1 MRNFKKVLALV
12 MVFALSLSI
21 FASAVGFTD
30 ANDINENYQDDVNM
44 LVELGVLGGYPDGTF
59 RPEDKIT
66 RAEFAKMAYVLKY
79 GSDDNGSLFAGQTS
93 SFTDVEGNGNVTWA
107 KGYIN
112 YCENQGIVSGI
123 GNNKFNPNGNV
134 TVAEAAKMLLVI
146 LGCNADKE
154 GFKGVNWASNTV
166 AKAMELGVFNGWQG
180 DPTQAA
186 SRQLVAKLM
195 RNTIF
200 APIYVYSPITGIG
213 SQYNALDGSK
223 NQTLGE
229 QVMGLKHVTGI
240 VVANENYAI
249 TKDADG
255 ETIKVEN
262 GPAIGVT
269 GKDSDESIIYYEA
282 QNTSGTYTGA
292 TIKIDREIPD
302 ELLGAKVDVYFKADN
317 NSSSLA
323 YTNVEVIGNVIV
335 SSDTKMYTVSSSN
348 VEMMPNGD
356 STSSALITP
365 YISFTVDGKE
375 YQVKAQTGANKV
387 AKNKDYNTLWGK
399 DEANDFTQFAYAS
412 TATYKDGG
420 ELFQPNGDNAFFQDM
435 GKGSVSTY
443 RFVSVDGGKTFSYIF
458 RMQNGADSVQFGQV
472 SSISE
477 SKQTITLP
485 KLGAVDFEDVEM
497 YEGIAKDDYVVY
509 YFANGKVQIE
519 KVETITGALQ
529 SINDDGSVTIAG
541 NKYFADENL
550 NQQVLTYGSLSAFYT
565 SNKEAMNANT
575 VYRVHGNTILDIE
588 ANAEVSNAENYAVIL
603 NSSYDEQLDVAYVK
617 LGFAD
622 NTEGTYKVGKFFR
635 KYSSQPNH
643 AENDR
648 AQDYANNARFGW
660 VVEYSMRDDGTV
672 DLSYQDFKS
681 LESGGGLRAPN
692 SNKTYS
698 IVEKAVSVDG
708 KRYYGDASSIL
719 FVLYGDLEG
728 DYSAQNYKPVKARA
742 YKLSHVTDASAAAIP
757 GLKINNASVNSAL
770 GSVVIDTNGYS
781 NSVVAAAITHG
792 DNLGNISYKSS
803 DSLAY
808 VVSAKQMY
816 NVETGSAYAVFK
828 LITDEGFKEVTSI
841 DDVTDL
847 NNNVIFSEAAG
858 YVGNIKNYESGTV
871 VRYSINAE
879 GKLEAVSS
887 DGGLPTDMNK
897 DPANQQSGLYY
908 VNAAQISGDRFIY
921 YSSQK
926 AHELASDGRLN
937 PDNSESLLL
946 SEDGYKIITIA
957 DDEYAG
963 DYLVTVARNQALAK
977 GAFNAIIEL
986 EEGEIIRIFSFEQ

>member
-1 MRNFKKVLALV
+1 MKNFRKVLALA
-12 MVFALSLSI
+12 MVFALSLSL
-21 FASAVGFTD
+21 FAGAVGFTD
-30 ANDINENYQDDVNM
+30 ANDIHEDYQDDVNM

-79 GSDDNGSLFAGQTS
+79 GSDDNGNLFAGQTS

-112 YCENQGIVSGI
+112 YCENQGIVSGV

-134 TVAEAAKMLLVI
+134 TVAEASKMLLVI

-154 GFKGVNWASNTV
+154 GFKGINWASNTV
-166 AKAMELGVFNGWQG
+166 AKAMELGLYDGWQG
-180 DPTQAA
+180 DPTAAA

-195 RNTIF
+195 RNAIF

-240 VVANENYAI
+240 VVANDNYAI
-249 TKDADG
+249 KKGAEG
-255 ETIKVEN
+255 EDIKVDN
-262 GPAIGVT
+262 GPAIAVT

-292 TIKIDREIPD
+292 TIKIDRDIPD

-317 NSSSLA
+317 NSSNLA
-323 YTNVEVIGNVIV
+323 YTNVQVIGNVIV
-335 SSDTKMYTVSSSN
+335 SSDTKMYTVPASN

-356 STSSALITP
+356 STSSALINP
-365 YISFTVDGKE
+365 YISFTVDGTE
-375 YQVKAQTGANKV
+375 YQVKAPSGANKV
-387 AKNKDYNTLWGK
+387 AKNKDYNTLWAEGK
-399 DEANDFTQFAYAS
+399 ANDFTQFAYAS

-420 ELFQPNGDNAFFQDM
+420 ELFQPTGDNAFFQDM
-435 GKGSVSTY
+435 GKGSVATY

-458 RMQNGADSVQFGQV
+458 RMQNGADSIQFGQV

-485 KLGAVDFEDVEM
+485 KLGTVDFEDVVM

-509 YFANGKVQIE
+509 YFANDKVNIE

-529 SINDDGSVTIAG
+529 SINDDGSVTIG
-541 NKYFADENL
+541 GTKYFADENL
-550 NQQVLTYGSLSAFYT
+550 CQQILNYGSLSGFYT
-565 SNKEAMNANT
+565 SNKEAMSENT

-588 ANAEVSNAENYAVIL
+588 ANAEISSAENYAVIL
-603 NSSYDEQLDVAYVK
+603 NSSYDAQLDVAYVK

-622 NTEGTYKVGKFFR
+622 NTEGTYKVGKFFK
-635 KYSSQPNH
+635 KYAAQPNH
-643 AENDR
+643 IENDR

-660 VVEYSMRDDGTV
+660 VVEYSMREDGTV
-672 DLSYQDFKS
+672 DLSHQDFKGIEANAS
-681 LESGGGLRAPN
+681 LRVPTG
-692 SNKTYS
+692 NKTYG
-698 IVEKAVSVDG
+698 IVEKSVSIDG
-708 KRYYGDASSIL
+708 KRYYGDENSL
-719 FVLYGDLEG
+719 VFVLYGDLEG
-728 DYSAQNYKPVKARA
+728 DYTSQSYKPVKSRA
-742 YKLSHVTDASAAAIP
+742 YKLSHVTDATAKAIP
-757 GLKINNASVNSAL
+757 GLRINNAAVSSAL

-792 DNLGNISYKSS
+792 DNLNNISYKST

-828 LITDEGFKEVTSI
+828 LITEEGLIEVNSI

-847 NNNVIFSEAAG
+847 NNNVIFTEAAG
-858 YVGNIKNYESGTV
+858 YVGNIKNYESGTI
-871 VRYSINAE
+871 VRYSVNAE

-887 DGGLPTDMNK
+887 GGGLAADMNK
-897 DPANQQSGLYY
+897 DPANQQSGLFY

-926 AHELASDGRLN
+926 AHKLGSDGRLN
-937 PDNSESLLL
+937 VDNSESLLL

-963 DYLVTVARNQALAK
+963 DYLVTVPRNQALAQ
-977 GAFNAIIEL
+977 GDFNAIIQL
-986 EEGEIIRIFSFEQ
+986 EEGEIIRIFSFEE